1 VRSAR
6 IADGLEIDMQNGV
19 LLIDKPEGPSSA
31 HIVRRVK
38 DISGA
43 KKVGHLGSLDPFAS
57 GLLLLGINEGTKIAD
72 VFLAASKDYRGVMTL
87 GTRTDSQDSTGRV
100 IETRSV
106 PALGS
111 VELSALEAKFTGDL
125 QQIPPM
131 FSALKKDGVRLYKL
145 ARQGK
150 EVPRAPRSIRIERL
164 QLCQLNNAEIEFE
177 VTCSRGTYIR
187 TLAADMGEF
196 LGCGGHLKSLRRTA
210 CGHLTVERATTLEKL
225 EGLREKEQMPMIS
238 LETALSHLRALTWE
252 SGMLSRLRLG
262 QQEVLRQI
270 GHRDNGE
277 KLLCILDLRRN
288 LVALVEWAEEP
299 MGRGWRLLRV
309 FRS

>member
-1 VRSAR
+1 M
-6 IADGLEIDMQNGV
+6 MQSGV

-72 VFLAASKDYRGVMTL
+72 VFLGASKTYRGVMTL
-87 GTRTDSQDSTGRV
+87 GMRTDSQDSTGRV
-100 IETRSV
+100 IEMRSV
-106 PALGS
+106 PPLGS
-111 VELSALEAKFTGDL
+111 AELHALEAKFTGDL

-150 EVPRAPRSIRIERL
+150 EIPRAPRSIRIERL
-164 QLCQLNNAEIEFE
+164 QLWYLTDTEIEFE
-177 VTCSRGTYIR
+177 VTCSRGTYVR

-196 LGCGGHLKSLRRTA
+196 LGCGGHLKRLRRTA
-210 CGHLTVERATTLEKL
+210 CGHLTLERATTLEGL
-225 EGLREKEQMPMIS
+225 EGLRAKEQIPTIS

-252 SGMLSRLRLG
+252 SGMLSRLRSG
-262 QQEVLRQI
+262 QQEVLRHI
-270 GHRDNGE
+270 GRRDNGE
-277 KLLCILDLRRN
+277 RLVCVLDLRRN

-299 MGRGWRLLRV
+299 VGRGWRLLRI